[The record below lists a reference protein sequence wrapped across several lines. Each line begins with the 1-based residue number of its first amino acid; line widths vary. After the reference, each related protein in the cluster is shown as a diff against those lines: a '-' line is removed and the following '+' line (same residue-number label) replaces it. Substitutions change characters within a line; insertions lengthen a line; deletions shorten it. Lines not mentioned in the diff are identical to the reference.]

1 MILFC
6 LFGVLMTFSLCE
18 LISLGQLSVYL
29 MWQNKNYY
37 RRQQKYMLLPVV
49 MNVPYVFVPQGHPGK
64 EGPGGTKGNQV
75 RSYHNTK
82 YILYLPS

>member
-1 MILFC
+1 
-6 LFGVLMTFSLCE
+6 
-18 LISLGQLSVYL
+18 
-29 MWQNKNYY
+29 
-37 RRQQKYMLLPVV
+37 MLLPVV